1 MDTQTLITELQSF
14 GLRLAEAAE
23 GAPGAGAAAPGEP
36 ASAASPTSEG
46 GEGRRAAWTSRRG
59 GAGPTQHVAA
69 TLRGATVMIPIH
81 TDQAAASPFV
91 ARIGRDGAGTVER
104 DGAELAP
111 IALVKAPRFYALSTR
126 DGIPYPKIAL
136 LHGADVLASTVL
148 QTCIR
153 YSERDKAC
161 TFCAIGQSLAAG
173 RTTAKKTPEQLGE
186 VAEAAA
192 RLDGVRHV
200 TLTTGTPRSPDRGA
214 AHLADCARG
223 IKARV
228 DLPVQA
234 QCEPPD
240 DFAWFERMR
249 AAGVDSLG
257 MHLEAV
263 EDEVRAAAMPGK
275 AEVSVAR
282 YFEAFEAAVRVFGR
296 GQVSTYL
303 IAGLGDAP
311 SSLLDAS
318 ERLIAMG
325 VYPFLVPLVPIP
337 GTPSADRAPPSGDFM
352 RALYAHIGPLL
363 ARAGLRSNDVKAGC
377 ARCGACSGLSGFE
390 AEGRAA
396 APPDAGAAWT
406 LTSES
411 SDDASVQLRAC
422 ADAGHVSRVPP
433 LAPGHLLRRARA
445 V

>member
-14 GLRLAEAAE
+14 GLRLADGLDA
-23 GAPGAGAAAPGEP
+23 APGAGAAPP
-36 ASAASPTSEG
+36 AEAG
-46 GEGRRAAWTSRRG
+46 DGEGRRAAWTSRRG

-69 TLRGATVMIPIH
+69 TLGGATVMIPIH

-91 ARIGRDGAGTVER
+91 ARIGRDGAGTVVR
-104 DGAELAP
+104 DGEELAP

-148 QTCIR
+148 QTCVR
-153 YSERDKAC
+153 YAEPDKAC

-200 TLTTGTPRSPDRGA
+200 TLTTGTPRSADRGA

-303 IAGLGDAP
+303 IAGLGD
-311 SSLLDAS
+311 SLESLLGAS
-318 ERLIAMG
+318 ERLVAMG

-337 GTPSADRAPPSGDFM
+337 GTPSAHRAPPSGDFM
-352 RALYAHIGPLL
+352 RALYTRIGPLL
-363 ARAGLRSNDVKAGC
+363 ARAGMRATDVKAGC

-396 APPDAGAAWT
+396 APPGPGAAGT
-406 LTSES
+406 TTSGS
-411 SDDASVQLRAC
+411 SDDATVQLRARAEQ
-422 ADAGHVSRVPP
+422 ADLSRVPP

>member
-14 GLRLAEAAE
+14 GLRLADDPD
-23 GAPGAGAAAPGEP
+23 GAPGAGAAPP
-36 ASAASPTSEG
+36 AEA

-69 TLRGATVMIPIH
+69 TLGGATVMIPIH

-91 ARIGRDGAGTVER
+91 ARIGRDGAGTVAR
-104 DGAELAP
+104 DGEELAP

-126 DGIPYPKIAL
+126 DGTPYPKIAL

-148 QTCIR
+148 QTCVR
-153 YSERDKAC
+153 YAEPDKAC

-200 TLTTGTPRSPDRGA
+200 TLTTGTPRSADRGA

-263 EDEVRAAAMPGK
+263 EDGVRAAAMPGK

-303 IAGLGDAP
+303 IAGLGD
-311 SSLLDAS
+311 SLESLLDAS
-318 ERLIAMG
+318 ERLVAMG

-337 GTPSADRAPPSGDFM
+337 GTPSAHRAPPSGDFM
-352 RALYAHIGPLL
+352 RALYTRIGPLL
-363 ARAGLRSNDVKAGC
+363 ARAGMRATDVKAGC

-396 APPDAGAAWT
+396 APPGPGAAGT
-406 LTSES
+406 TTSGS
-411 SDDASVQLRAC
+411 SDDATVQLRARAEQ
-422 ADAGHVSRVPP
+422 ADLSRVPP

>member
-14 GLRLAEAAE
+14 GLRLAEAPE
-23 GAPGAGAAAPGEP
+23 GAAEAGAAPSQE
-36 ASAASPTSEG
+36 AASGE

-81 TDQAAASPFV
+81 TDQAAASPFI
-91 ARIGRDGAGTVER
+91 ARLGRDGAGTVER
-104 DGAELAP
+104 DGLELAP
-111 IALVKAPRFYALSTR
+111 IALVKTPRFYALSTE

-153 YSERDKAC
+153 YTEREKAC

-173 RTTAKKTPEQLGE
+173 RTIAKKTPEQLGE

-200 TLTTGTPRSPDRGA
+200 TLTTGTPRSADRGA

-263 EDEVRAAAMPGK
+263 EDEVRAAVMPGK

-303 IAGLGDAP
+303 IAGLGDSLA
-311 SSLLDAS
+311 SLLDAS

-337 GTPSADRAPPSGDFM
+337 GTPGADRAPPSGDFM
-352 RALYAHIGPLL
+352 RAIYEHIGPLL
-363 ARAGLRSNDVKAGC
+363 ARAGLRSTDVKAGC

-396 APPDAGAAWT
+396 TPPGPAAAWT
-406 LTSES
+406 STSES
-411 SDDASVQLRAC
+411 SDDATLQLRAC
-422 ADAGHVSRVPP
+422 AEQGHVSRVPP
-433 LAPGHLLRRARA
+433 LAPVHLLRRARA

>member
-14 GLRLAEAAE
+14 GLRLAEAPE
-23 GAPGAGAAAPGEP
+23 GAPEAGAAPPPEP
-36 ASAASPTSEG
+36 ASGEASDE

-91 ARIGRDGAGTVER
+91 ARLGRDGAGTVER
-104 DGAELAP
+104 DGQELAP
-111 IALVKAPRFYALSTR
+111 IALVKTPRFYALSTR

-153 YSERDKAC
+153 YTEREKAC

-173 RTTAKKTPEQLGE
+173 RTIAKKTPEQLGE

-200 TLTTGTPRSPDRGA
+200 TLTTGTPRSADRGA

-240 DFAWFERMR
+240 DFGWFERMR

-303 IAGLGDAP
+303 IAGLGDSLA
-311 SSLLDAS
+311 SLLDAS
-318 ERLIAMG
+318 ERLIALG

-337 GTPSADRAPPSGDFM
+337 GTPGADRAPPSGDFM
-352 RALYAHIGPLL
+352 RALYEHIGPLL
-363 ARAGLRSNDVKAGC
+363 ARAGLRSTDVKAGC

-390 AEGRAA
+390 AEGRPAA
-396 APPDAGAAWT
+396 RPEPGAAWT
-406 LTSES
+406 PTSES
-411 SDDASVQLRAC
+411 SDDATLQLRAC
-422 ADAGHVSRVPP
+422 AEQGHVHRVPP